1 MRHAK
6 DAKRPRPRYRP
17 KIFYDIVCS
26 IMKQE
31 TSGGVARI
39 TRVQN
44 EVNLPS
50 DRLRIHLEDMETLG
64 LIEHGEGLT
73 STEKGRSFVSE
84 YEKVAEVLKTVRP
97 RLGTSRQVSRYCAY
111 VLCVPESLS

>member
-1 MRHAK
+1 MHHPEES
-6 DAKRPRPRYRP
+6 KRPRPRDRT
-17 KIFYDIVCS
+17 KIFYDILCS
-26 IMKQE
+26 IVKQE
-31 TSGGVARI
+31 KTAGVAGI

-50 DRLRIHLEDMETLG
+50 DRFRVHLEDMKTLD

-84 YEKVAEVLKTVRP
+84 YEKVAEVLR
-97 RLGTSRQVSRYCAY
+97 RFGLD
-111 VLCVPESLS
+111 